1 MPLKLLRVV
10 GGKRMKTTG
19 SIGSLHLPQTESSGQ
34 IEQQKLDDDGS
45 ESVHANKTDSCIISS
60 RGGKS
65 MDMGE
70 VRRLFFKQT
79 QRANILL
86 CRQTKLDSL
95 YQRMHKKHLNL
106 ENDSST
112 AETELETVQ
121 DSLQRLQ
128 GLEKKLERRYEN
140 LIENRQSE
148 MEAEAARCSARSKR
162 LQALVEEFQAEQNRV
177 YEKRES
183 LRAQRDNLATQVRS
197 ELAAVDKITS
207 EKKVK
212 EQARETQMA
221 IYKEQWEELDK
232 AFEGMN
238 AEMKDLDCKLQADEK
253 RIALSREHLAQ
264 SNSKISHM
272 MREGNEMESE
282 FDKRSGS
289 DVNME
294 TSREGSKET
303 NKNVLTEGD
312 LARLQKK
319 VKVRKVFE
327 DRWHVGVDGTRIN
340 SLTHEMKDLKKKMQS
355 THTLW

>member
-1 MPLKLLRVV
+1 
-10 GGKRMKTTG
+10 MKTTG
-19 SIGSLHLPQTESSGQ
+19 SIGSLQLPQTKSSGQ

-45 ESVHANKTDSCIISS
+45 ESVHVGETGSCVISS

-70 VRRLFFKQT
+70 VRMLFFKQT

-86 CRQTKLDSL
+86 WRQTELDSL

-106 ENDSST
+106 ENDFST

-121 DSLQRLQ
+121 NSLQRLQ
-128 GLEKKLERRYEN
+128 GLEKKLEKRYEN

-177 YEKRES
+177 YERRES

-212 EQARETQMA
+212 EQAQETQTA
-221 IYKEQWEELDK
+221 IYKEQLEELDR
-232 AFEGMN
+232 AFEVMN

-253 RIALSREHLAQ
+253 RIALSRERLAQ
-264 SNSKISHM
+264 SNFQISHM
-272 MREGNEMESE
+272 MREGNEMESG
-282 FDKRSGS
+282 FDKRSGY

-294 TSREGSKET
+294 RSREGSKET

-327 DRWHVGVDGTRIN
+327 DRWHVGVDGAESIL
-340 SLTHEMKDLKKKMQS
+340 SHMK
-355 THTLW
+355 